1 MKVYIYNRVGHYEEE
16 TYSVV
21 AENEEEAWKII
32 KAQST
37 YEISDKW
44 LKGENL
50 TEWNNEEKGIT
61 YINSYSA

>member
-1 MKVYIYNRVGHYEEE
+1 MKVFIYNRVGNYEEE

-32 KAQST
+32 MAQPR

-44 LKGENL
+44 LKSENL
-50 TEWNNEEKGIT
+50 IEWNTVEKGIT

>member
-1 MKVYIYNRVGHYEEE
+1 MKIYIYNRVGNYEEE

-32 KAQST
+32 KAQLR

-50 TEWNNEEKGIT
+50 IEWNTVEKGII

>member
-1 MKVYIYNRVGHYEEE
+1 MKVFIYNRVGNYEEE

-21 AENEEEAWKII
+21 AENEEEAWLII
-32 KAQST
+32 KAQT
-37 YEISDKW
+37 NYEISDKW

-50 TEWNNEEKGIT
+50 TKWNTKEKGIT

>member
-1 MKVYIYNRVGHYEEE
+1 MKVFIYNRIGNYEEE

-21 AENEEEAWKII
+21 AENEEEAWLII
-32 KAQST
+32 KAQPR

-50 TEWNNEEKGIT
+50 TEWNTKEKGIT